1 MQNRLCRKLDK
12 LTCDMDDLRS
22 EKEAEIAK
30 ARKLEESNA
39 RIIGEVNEQLRS
51 TEENVSA
58 LQARNATLIRR
69 IEELESIRD
78 DEEAPRVMNT
88 LHSFLPSD

>member
-12 LTCDMDDLRS
+12 LTRDMDDLRS